1 MNTRARLTALLLAMA
16 ALLSSVCGS
25 MVYADDLDEDDYYTD
40 SNYYS
45 PGQEENPVPVL
56 KMSSDGIFNFEK
68 GEERDVD
75 ILIKNV
81 SSFYAYNILVQPV
94 ASGENIPFDVAVLDK
109 SNTKY
114 FLQHTTTMKLR
125 LRISVDENAKSGTYP
140 LTLNY
145 SFTAK
150 NKSGFTGSDTLYIKI
165 NGDAPNTSVTL
176 DGFGRSAQRVE
187 AGGRVE
193 LFAELK
199 NDGSEDAKNVNV
211 ALTGLTPETIG
222 MEEGSNSYNFGLLKR
237 GASERLTFTLT
248 VGSEVK
254 TGSYPLTYKLTYND
268 ADDKEVTKEF
278 GYYVN
283 VVNADEDNGGKTD
296 LTVSVSEPAG
306 TYGVGQVF
314 SVKLTVKNTGESK
327 TEDIVITALGNKDNA
342 VVPRSTAV
350 KQIKELAVGEER
362 SYSFDFA
369 ATSEAGSKNYPLGF
383 DIEYRT
389 GAKTEEGYETR
400 KFTQYSGVNI
410 YNPDKENEDEEGKD
424 EDKKT
429 STPKI
434 IISRYKCDPVIV
446 EAGKSFNVEMT
457 FKNTH
462 PVKTIKNIR
471 LYLTVDEETE
481 EKGNVFTPDKASNT
495 YYINEITPGGE
506 VSHTFNMFTVPDAD
520 ARTYSLNV
528 NFEYEDAEFNEYKST
543 ELVGIN
549 VKQKA
554 ELTTSDIIVPAD
566 ANMGEGMGIA
576 FDLYNT
582 GKVTLSNVMVRVEG
596 EGFDTSSATYY
607 AGTMDAG
614 ASDMY
619 EGTVMPMDMG
629 SHSGRVIISYEDSSG
644 EKHEKVQDFTVNV
657 QEAVPMDDYGE
668 GFEEEMP
675 DEGEAKSR
683 LPLLL
688 GIGAAVLVF
697 AFIIGVIIKKCA
709 ARRRER
715 ELSE

>member
-1 MNTRARLTALLLAMA
+1 
-16 ALLSSVCGS
+16 
-25 MVYADDLDEDDYYTD
+25 
-40 SNYYS
+40 
-45 PGQEENPVPVL
+45 
-56 KMSSDGIFNFEK
+56 
-68 GEERDVD
+68 
-75 ILIKNV
+75 
-81 SSFYAYNILVQPV
+81 
-94 ASGENIPFDVAVLDK
+94 
-109 SNTKY
+109 
-114 FLQHTTTMKLR
+114 
-125 LRISVDENAKSGTYP
+125 
-140 LTLNY
+140 
-145 SFTAK
+145 
-150 NKSGFTGSDTLYIKI
+150 
-165 NGDAPNTSVTL
+165 
-176 DGFGRSAQRVE
+176 
-187 AGGRVE
+187 
-193 LFAELK
+193 
-199 NDGSEDAKNVNV
+199 
-211 ALTGLTPETIG
+211 
-222 MEEGSNSYNFGLLKR
+222 
-237 GASERLTFTLT
+237 
-248 VGSEVK
+248 
-254 TGSYPLTYKLTYND
+254 
-268 ADDKEVTKEF
+268 
-278 GYYVN
+278 
-283 VVNADEDNGGKTD
+283 
-296 LTVSVSEPAG
+296 
-306 TYGVGQVF
+306 
-314 SVKLTVKNTGESK
+314 
-327 TEDIVITALGNKDNA
+327 
-342 VVPRSTAV
+342 
-350 KQIKELAVGEER
+350 
-362 SYSFDFA
+362 
-369 ATSEAGSKNYPLGF
+369 
-383 DIEYRT
+383 
-389 GAKTEEGYETR
+389 
-400 KFTQYSGVNI
+400 
-410 YNPDKENEDEEGKD
+410 
-424 EDKKT
+424 
-429 STPKI
+429 
-434 IISRYKCDPVIV
+434 
-446 EAGKSFNVEMT
+446 MT

-619 EGTVMPMDMG
+619 EGTVMPIDMG